1 MKLKGVNKR
10 YSKAIIPFSPIKV
23 FFPIYLYYFIIIL
36 VKANYFE
43 VVKQYKVRKKVCT
56 SSC

>member
-1 MKLKGVNKR
+1 MKLNSVNKR
-10 YSKAIIPFSPIKV
+10 YSKAIIPFSLKKV
-23 FFPIYLYYFIIIL
+23 FFPIYFDYFIIIL

-43 VVKQYKVRKKVCT
+43 VVKQYKVRKKVST

>member
-1 MKLKGVNKR
+1 MKLKGVNKK
-10 YSKAIIPFSPIKV
+10 YSKARIQFSLIKV
-23 FFPIYLYYFIIIL
+23 FFPIYFYYFITIL

-43 VVKQYKVRKKVCT
+43 VVKQYKVRKKFCT

>member
-10 YSKAIIPFSPIKV
+10 YSKAIIPFSLKSV
-23 FFPIYLYYFIIIL
+23 YFYYFIIIL

-43 VVKQYKVRKKVCT
+43 VVKPYKVRKKVCT
-56 SSC
+56 RSC